1 MAAPIVTQWKAL
13 EHVLHYLKGSPGR
26 GILYTNHGHTKIE
39 CFCDAD
45 HGGQSLQG
53 DLLQDIV
60 SLWGKFGLFVKQE
73 AECGFLVQ
81 CAEVEYR
88 AMAQSVQEILLI
100 NQLKK
105 EVGFAMTLHAKLW
118 CDDKVSTYIFHL
130 SDSLSLC
137 IKLTVTLYM
146 IRLKINLFLLTRET
160 Q

>member
-1 MAAPIVTQWKAL
+1 MA
-13 EHVLHYLKGSPGR
+13 HSG
-26 GILYTNHGHTKIE
+26 
-39 CFCDAD
+39 
-45 HGGQSLQG
+45 
-53 DLLQDIV
+53 
-60 SLWGKFGLFVKQE
+60 
-73 AECGFLVQ
+73 
-81 CAEVEYR
+81 
-88 AMAQSVQEILLI
+88 QEILLI

-160 Q
+160 